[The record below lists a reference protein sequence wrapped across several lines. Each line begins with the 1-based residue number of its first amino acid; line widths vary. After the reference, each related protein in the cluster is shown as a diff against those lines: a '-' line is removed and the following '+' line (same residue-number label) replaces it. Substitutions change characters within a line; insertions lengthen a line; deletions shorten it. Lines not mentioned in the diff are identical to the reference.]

1 MSILVIVMLIILGIM
16 LFIVEFLVIP
26 GITIAGIGGA
36 ILLVG
41 GVILGYHY
49 HGPVV
54 GNYILLGTALASIL
68 SLYLAL
74 KSRTWRKAAL
84 ETQISSKINIISPG
98 EDKVKTGDTGIT
110 ITRLNPMGKIE
121 MHGEFYEGKAIDS
134 YLDPGTE
141 IIVIKVEKNKLIVK
155 PKNT

>member
-121 MHGEFYEGKAIDS
+121 VHGEFYEGKAIDS

>member
-84 ETQISSKINIISPG
+84 ETQISSKIDIISPG

-121 MHGEFYEGKAIDS
+121 VNGEFYEGKAIDS